1 MSKTPLRSVR
11 IDAELWDEAQRV
23 AKERGDTISSIIRD
37 ALRAYLE
44 ESKAT

>member
-11 IDAELWDEAQRV
+11 IEPELWDEAQRV

-37 ALRAYLE
+37 ALREYLQE
-44 ESKAT
+44 GEKS